1 MTLVTKKIPEY
12 YGGKRVGPG
21 ELPHVQNLGVSS
33 SYIFGGKSQTS
44 ISRNA
49 LGPGAKKDGCFRR
62 LRGCEIKDH
71 KQLNGAVCVFDLV
84 VYT

>member
-1 MTLVTKKIPEY
+1 MTLLTKEIPEY

-21 ELPHVQNLGVSS
+21 ALPHVQNLGVSS
-33 SYIFGGKSQTS
+33 SYIFGETP
-44 ISRNA
+44 
-49 LGPGAKKDGCFRR
+49 LWPGAKKDGCFRR

-71 KQLNGAVCVFDLV
+71 KQLNAAVCVFDLV

>member
-1 MTLVTKKIPEY
+1 MTLVTKEIPEY

-49 LGPGAKKDGCFRR
+49 TRAGSEEGR
-62 LRGCEIKDH
+62 LFSQATRVRDKRS
-71 KQLNGAVCVFDLV
+71 
-84 VYT
+84 